1 MLAWDRDHNTR
12 IVIDRKQPATKV
24 VSTQADPRYWRQ
36 LVLLCIWPPPNL
48 ASCVPRD
55 DWSWQVTIGK
65 TTFFLDQATWSA
77 LPIAIPGKPYS
88 ASPES
93 SLDEGVRAWNLP
105 SGLRWAR
112 GGIVGTPTGSAG
124 TTMVWLANTIDGKIL
139 TKRQVPL
146 VVQGTIPTIV
156 TEHLAQG
163 TVGQPYTESIFVGQ
177 FDGTDTPRMTVT
189 GLPSGLAFDPVLWM
203 ITGTPTTPGTYSV
216 TVSITNEA
224 GAATRILPLIVT
236 TRTPGPTPTAPPT
249 D

>member
-1 MLAWDRDHNTR
+1 M
-12 IVIDRKQPATKV
+12 
-24 VSTQADPRYWRQ
+24 
-36 LVLLCIWPPPNL
+36 LLCIWPPPNL

-124 TTMVWLANTIDGKIL
+124 TTMVWLANTIDGKII

-177 FDGTDTPRMTVT
+177 FDGTDTPRMTLS